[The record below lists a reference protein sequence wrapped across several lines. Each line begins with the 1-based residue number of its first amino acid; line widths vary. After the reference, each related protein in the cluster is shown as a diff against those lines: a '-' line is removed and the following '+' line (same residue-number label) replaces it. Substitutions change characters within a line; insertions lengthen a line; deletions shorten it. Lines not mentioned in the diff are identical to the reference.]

1 MNNSEL
7 NPYATD
13 LELQAN
19 IKAVRV
25 SHLSITMRCS
35 LYSTISIA
43 SFMSALA
50 LFATNKPQVLIIVA
64 CISGVNYAI
73 ITILHAA
80 DFQCID
86 ENLAAQG
93 KLDREV
99 QSMSD
104 RF

>member
-1 MNNSEL
+1 MNNAEF

-25 SHLSITMRCS
+25 SHLSIAMRCS
-35 LYSTISIA
+35 LYSTISIV
-43 SFMSALA
+43 SFISGAILI
-50 LFATNKPQVLIIVA
+50 ATNKPQIFIIAA

-93 KLDREV
+93 ELDREV
-99 QSMSD
+99 QSVSD